1 MSDRTDV
8 ILTDNDPR
16 LVDKGWCFELAGSLV
31 VTGSLIVKLSK
42 WLVVTGG
49 IKAGEGIEA
58 GWGIKACE
66 GIEAG
71 WGIEAGG
78 GIEAGWGIKAKFIS
92 CALRIFAGLCLWRFP
107 TEAEMTIT
115 SEIRNGT
122 VAFGRV
128 VAPTKDGKASI

>member
-1 MSDRTDV
+1 MSDLIITKANKAQYENTEIKHDGNLIIEEQLGR
-8 ILTDNDPR
+8 LT
-16 LVDKGWCFELAGSLV
+16 VVSV
-31 VTGSLIVKLSK
+31 SVTGRVIAR
-42 WLVVTGG
+42 
-49 IKAGEGIEA
+49 AGCGIEA
-58 GWGIKACE
+58 GWGIKAGC

-71 WGIEAGG
+71 EGIEAGG